1 MGQASADMGEYV
13 GTETQTVR
21 SITTPAE
28 AAEKA
33 AVLIEALPWL
43 HRFHD
48 AIVVVKFGGN
58 AMVDFNLTRAFAQD
72 MAFLAF
78 AGIRPVVVHGGG
90 PQITAALEAQ
100 GIASE
105 FRGGYRVTT
114 ADAMPIIREVLV
126 EDVAGGITAKLERFG
141 SLGVRVP
148 GDSGVLTGVRK
159 GVVIDGEEIDLG
171 LVGEVTSVD
180 ATAIQNALA
189 AGKVPVI
196 STVAREEG
204 SDRLLNVNADSAAA
218 AIAVA
223 LGAAKLVVLTNVAG
237 LYANWPDTDSLI
249 SHIAAD
255 DLRAMLPNLES
266 GMIPKMEACLAAVD
280 GGVAKAAVI
289 DGRQAHSVLLE
300 IFTDTG
306 SGTEVVA
313 S

>member
-1 MGQASADMGEYV
+1 MGEYV
-13 GTETQTVR
+13 GTDTQTVR
-21 SITTPAE
+21 SITTAAE

-48 AIVVVKFGGN
+48 AVIVVKLGGN

-72 MAFLAF
+72 MAFLRF

-90 PQITAALEAQ
+90 PQITAALEAK
-100 GIASE
+100 GIPSE
-105 FRGGYRVTT
+105 FRGGLRVTT
-114 ADAMPIIREVLV
+114 EDAIPVVREVLV
-126 EDVAGGITAKLERFG
+126 EEVAGGITAKLERFG
-141 SLGVRVP
+141 GLGVRVP
-148 GDSGVLTGVRK
+148 GDTGVLTGVRK
-159 GVVIDGEEIDLG
+159 GVVIDGEEVDLG
-171 LVGEVTSVD
+171 LVGEVTAVD
-180 ATAIQNALA
+180 PSAIQAALS

-218 AIAVA
+218 AIASA
-223 LGAAKLVVLTNVAG
+223 LGAAKLIVLTNVAG

-255 DLRAMLPNLES
+255 ELRDMLPALES

-289 DGRQAHSVLLE
+289 DGRQPHSVLLE

-306 SGTEVVA
+306 IGTEVVA
-313 S
+313 

>member
-1 MGQASADMGEYV
+1 MGEYV
-13 GTETQTVR
+13 GTDTQTVR
-21 SITTPAE
+21 SITTAAE

-48 AIVVVKFGGN
+48 AVIVVKFGGN
-58 AMVDFNLTRAFAQD
+58 AMVDFSLTRAFAQD
-72 MAFLAF
+72 MAFLRF

-90 PQITAALEAQ
+90 PQITAALEAR

-114 ADAMPIIREVLV
+114 AEAIPIVRDVLV
-126 EDVAGGITAKLERFG
+126 EEVAGGITAKLERFG
-141 SLGVRVP
+141 SLGVKVP
-148 GDSGVLTGVRK
+148 GDAGVLTGVRK
-159 GVVIDGEEIDLG
+159 GVVVDGEEVDLG

-180 ATAIQNALA
+180 ATAIQDALA

-196 STVAREEG
+196 STLAREEG
-204 SDRLLNVNADSAAA
+204 TDRLLNVNADSAAA
-218 AIAVA
+218 AIAAA
-223 LGAAKLVVLTNVAG
+223 LGAAKLIVLTNVAG

-249 SHIAAD
+249 SHIAAE
-255 DLRAMLPNLES
+255 DLRAMLPGLES

-280 GGVAKAAVI
+280 AGVAKAAVI
-289 DGRQAHSVLLE
+289 DGRQPHSVLLE

-306 SGTEVVA
+306 IGTEVVA
-313 S
+313 

>member
-1 MGQASADMGEYV
+1 MGEYV
-13 GTETQTVR
+13 GTDTQTVR
-21 SITTPAE
+21 SITTAAE

-48 AIVVVKFGGN
+48 AVIVVKFGGN
-58 AMVDFNLTRAFAQD
+58 AMVDFALTRAFAQD
-72 MAFLAF
+72 MAFLRF

-90 PQITAALEAQ
+90 PQITAALAAK

-105 FRGGYRVTT
+105 FRGGLRVTT
-114 ADAMPIIREVLV
+114 EEAIPVVREVLV
-126 EDVAGGITAKLERFG
+126 EEVAGGITAKLERFG

-148 GDSGVLTGVRK
+148 GDTGVLTGVRK
-159 GVVIDGEEIDLG
+159 GVVIDGEEVDLG

-180 ATAIQNALA
+180 ATAIRDALA
-189 AGKVPVI
+189 AGKIPVV

-218 AIAVA
+218 AIAAA
-223 LGAAKLVVLTNVAG
+223 LGAAKLIVLTNVAG

-249 SHIAAD
+249 SHIASD
-255 DLRAMLPNLES
+255 DLRAMLPVLES

-280 GGVAKAAVI
+280 AGVAKAAVI
-289 DGRQAHSVLLE
+289 DGRQPHSVLLE

-306 SGTEVVA
+306 IGTEVVA
-313 S
+313 

>member
-1 MGQASADMGEYV
+1 MGEYV
-13 GTETQTVR
+13 GTDTDVIR
-21 SITTPAE
+21 VVTTPEE
-28 AAEKA
+28 AAAKA

-48 AIVVVKFGGN
+48 AVVVVKFGGN
-58 AMVDFNLTRAFAQD
+58 AMVDFGLTRAFAQD
-72 MAFLAF
+72 MAFLRF

-90 PQITAALEAQ
+90 PQITAALAAK
-100 GIASE
+100 GIPSE

-114 ADAMPIIREVLV
+114 EAAIPIVREVLV
-126 EDVAGGITAKLERFG
+126 EEVAGGITAKLERFG

-148 GDSGVLTGVRK
+148 GDTGVLTGVRK
-159 GVVIDGEEIDLG
+159 GIVVDGQEIDLG

-180 ATAIQNALA
+180 ATQIEDALA
-189 AGKVPVI
+189 AGKVPVV

-204 SDRLLNVNADSAAA
+204 TGRLLNVNADSAAA
-218 AIAVA
+218 AIAVSLRA
-223 LGAAKLVVLTNVAG
+223 EKLIVLTNVAG

-249 SHIAAD
+249 SHIDAH
-255 DLRAMLPNLES
+255 DLRAMLPGLET

-306 SGTEVVA
+306 IGTEVVA
-313 S
+313 

>member
-1 MGQASADMGEYV
+1 MSMGEYV
-13 GTETQTVR
+13 GTDTQTVR
-21 SITTPAE
+21 SITTAAE

-48 AIVVVKFGGN
+48 AVIVVKLGGN

-72 MAFLAF
+72 MAFLRF

-90 PQITAALEAQ
+90 PQITAALEAK
-100 GIASE
+100 GIPSE

-114 ADAMPIIREVLV
+114 DEAIPVVREVLV
-126 EDVAGGITAKLERFG
+126 EEVAGGITAKLERFG
-141 SLGVRVP
+141 GLGVRVP
-148 GDSGVLTGVRK
+148 GDTGVLTGVRK
-159 GVVIDGEEIDLG
+159 GVVVDGEEVDLG

-180 ATAIQNALA
+180 PDAIQAALA

-196 STVAREEG
+196 STVAREDG

-218 AIAVA
+218 AIATA
-223 LGAAKLVVLTNVAG
+223 LGAAKLIVLTNVAG

-249 SHIAAD
+249 SHIGAEE
-255 DLRAMLPNLES
+255 LRDMLPALES

-289 DGRQAHSVLLE
+289 DGRQPHSVLLE

-306 SGTEVVA
+306 IGTEVVA

>member
-1 MGQASADMGEYV
+1 MTQDMGEYV
-13 GTETQTVR
+13 GTDTQTVR
-21 SITTPAE
+21 SITTAAE

-48 AIVVVKFGGN
+48 AVIVVKFGGN
-58 AMVDFNLTRAFAQD
+58 AMVDFSLTRAFAQD
-72 MAFLAF
+72 MAFLRF

-90 PQITAALEAQ
+90 PQITAALEAR

-114 ADAMPIIREVLV
+114 AEAIPIVRDVLV
-126 EDVAGGITAKLERFG
+126 EEVAGGITAKLERFG
-141 SLGVRVP
+141 SLGVKVP
-148 GDSGVLTGVRK
+148 GDAGVLTGVRK
-159 GVVIDGEEIDLG
+159 GVVVDGEEVDLG

-180 ATAIQNALA
+180 ATAIQDALA

-196 STVAREEG
+196 STLAREEG
-204 SDRLLNVNADSAAA
+204 TDRLLNVNADSAAA
-218 AIAVA
+218 AIAAA
-223 LGAAKLVVLTNVAG
+223 LGAAKLIVLTNVAG

-249 SHIAAD
+249 SHIAAE
-255 DLRAMLPNLES
+255 DLRAMLPGLES

-280 GGVAKAAVI
+280 AGVAKAAVI
-289 DGRQAHSVLLE
+289 DGRQPHSVLLE

-306 SGTEVVA
+306 IGTEVVA
-313 S
+313 

>member
-1 MGQASADMGEYV
+1 MSMGEYV
-13 GTETQTVR
+13 GTDTQTVR
-21 SITTPAE
+21 SITTAAE

-48 AIVVVKFGGN
+48 AVIVVKLGGN

-72 MAFLAF
+72 MAFLRF

-90 PQITAALEAQ
+90 PQITAALEAK
-100 GIASE
+100 GIPSE

-114 ADAMPIIREVLV
+114 DEAIPVVREVLV
-126 EDVAGGITAKLERFG
+126 EEVAGGITAKLERFG
-141 SLGVRVP
+141 GLGVRVP
-148 GDSGVLTGVRK
+148 GDTGVLTGVRK
-159 GVVIDGEEIDLG
+159 GVVVDGEEVDLG

-180 ATAIQNALA
+180 PDAIQAALA

-218 AIAVA
+218 AIATA
-223 LGAAKLVVLTNVAG
+223 LGAAKLIVLTNVAG

-249 SHIAAD
+249 SHIGAD
-255 DLRAMLPNLES
+255 ELRDMLPALES

-289 DGRQAHSVLLE
+289 DGRQPHSVLLE

-306 SGTEVVA
+306 IGTEVVA

>member
-1 MGQASADMGEYV
+1 MGEYV
-13 GTETQTVR
+13 GTDTQTVR
-21 SITTPAE
+21 AITTPAE

-48 AIVVVKFGGN
+48 AVIVVKYGGN
-58 AMVDFNLTRAFAQD
+58 AMTDFSLTRAFAQD
-72 MAFLAF
+72 MAFLRL

-100 GIASE
+100 GIQSE

-114 ADAMPIIREVLV
+114 PEAIPVVREVLV
-126 EDVAGGITAKLERFG
+126 EEVAAGITAKLERFG
-141 SLGVRVP
+141 GMGVRIP
-148 GDSGVLTGVRK
+148 GDTGVLTGVRK
-159 GVVIDGEEIDLG
+159 GVVVDGREVDLG
-171 LVGEVTSVD
+171 LVGEVVEVD
-180 ATAIQNALA
+180 ASAIVAALD

-196 STVAREEG
+196 STLAREVG
-204 SDRLLNVNADSAAA
+204 TDALLNVNADSAAA
-218 AIAVA
+218 AIAA
-223 LGAAKLVVLTNVAG
+223 SLGAAKLIVLTNVAG

-255 DLRAMLPNLES
+255 ELREMLPGLES
-266 GMIPKMEACLAAVD
+266 GMIPKMAACLAAVEA
-280 GGVAKAAVI
+280 GVAKAAVI

-306 SGTEVVA
+306 IGTEVVP